1 MNVLM
6 ENEMHEEKYK
16 LITENLEE
24 ILGEEDLKKIIS
36 ERNLRIYWGTAP
48 TGKPHIGYLNPLV
61 NISRFLRANCEVTIL
76 IADLHAE
83 LDALKSNKDLIKL
96 RTEYYE
102 LLIKKTMECIGVNTE
117 KLKFVR
123 GSSFQLS
130 ENYTRDVYRMMTLVS
145 LREAQKAGTDVVKQN
160 KNPLLSGIVY
170 PLLQC
175 LDEEYLQVDC
185 QFGGTDQ
192 RKIFALAREYLPLLE
207 YPKRIHL
214 MNHMIPSLSGK
225 DKMSSSD
232 INSKIN
238 LTDSDLLIYS
248 KLKKA
253 FCQEGNSSSPIFDFL
268 KYVIFPLLA
277 LNNLSFTIIR
287 SSEHGACL
295 SFASFDDLKN
305 SFEQLNF
312 HPSDLKTSL
321 ASFLVDLLSPIRLSQ
336 ELITLESL
344 AYPI

>member
-1 MNVLM
+1 M
-6 ENEMHEEKYK
+6 ENEMYEEKYN

-24 ILGEEDLKKIIS
+24 VLGDEELRKIIS
-36 ERNLRIYWGTAP
+36 KRNLKIYWGTAP

-61 NISRFLRANCEVTIL
+61 NICRFLNANCEVTIL

-83 LDALKSNKDLIKL
+83 LDALKSNKELIRL

-102 LLIKKTMECIGVNTE
+102 LLIKKTLECIGVNTK

-130 ENYTRDVYRMMTLVS
+130 EKYTKDVYKMMTLVS
-145 LREAQKAGTDVVKQN
+145 LREAQKAGTDVVKQS
-160 KNPLLSGIVY
+160 KNPILSGIIY

-192 RKIFALAREYLPLLE
+192 RKIFALSRDYLPLLG
-207 YPKRIHL
+207 YSKRIHL

-238 LTDSDLLIYS
+238 LTDSDSVIFS

-277 LNNLSFTIIR
+277 LNDKSFTILR
-287 SSEHGACL
+287 SPEHGVSL
-295 SFASFDDLKN
+295 SYASLDDLKT
-305 SFEQLNF
+305 SFEQFNF

-321 ASFLVDLLSPIRLSQ
+321 ASFLVELLTPIRSCE
-336 ELITLESL
+336 ELLTLESL